1 MSGES
6 KEAAINRHLQGG
18 GITLDDVGHVWLM
31 DDDFCESI
39 LPWTRD
45 KHLGCIRRIGRAP
58 YKQVTGYHRRSL
70 AETAMFR
77 VKTLFGNQARSR
89 GSAGRAAELLIRCN
103 ALNRIAHLGLPDSYA
118 V

>member
-1 MSGES
+1 LPVNAVGLRQVIY
-6 KEAAINRHLQGG
+6 KPAAPAGKARAFRQHDHSHN
-18 GITLDDVGHVWLM
+18 
-31 DDDFCESI
+31 

-89 GSAGRAAELLIRCN
+89 GSAGHAAELLIRCN